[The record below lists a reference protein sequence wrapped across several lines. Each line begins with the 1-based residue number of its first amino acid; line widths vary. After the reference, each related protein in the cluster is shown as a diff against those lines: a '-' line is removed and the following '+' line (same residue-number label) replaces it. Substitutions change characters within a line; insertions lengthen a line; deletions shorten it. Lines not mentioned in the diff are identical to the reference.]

1 MMNRI
6 KTTLAVAVLTLL
18 PVEVLSQE
26 GRSTAG
32 SRANAAGSAAV
43 AAQEARSEQARALRT
58 VLSDW
63 SVIRMEP
70 GDIEAQV
77 KESGELAL
85 DLKGVGFR
93 FSLLPRD
100 LRSPRYRAEATGPD
114 GVRRQLPLDE
124 VTTYRGLAV
133 SGQEV
138 VQGRFTIDGDRFEGV
153 VFTPGDWHFIES
165 LQHFAPV
172 AGGDEWVVYRQS
184 DIKPGQGWRC
194 GVPHR
199 LQEGRDRL
207 EARAAATDT
216 TTTYKVEVATEA
228 DYEYVQHWGSAEA
241 ANREIRANLNQVEGV
256 YEDELKL
263 KLEIT
268 YQHAWNSSSD
278 PYTAT
283 KGSDLLDEFREYW
296 NDNFYSEGYDLA
308 HLWTDRETLK
318 GEDKDGEEINLGGYA
333 WLAEVCKRSYD
344 SFSYGLTKLQYY
356 RASGISLTA
365 HEIGHNFSA
374 VHPNHEDPPVTSCDA
389 TIMQGG
395 WDPPKTLTFC
405 QFSRDQIRDHVSDYN
420 SCLEADDA
428 PITLNPPSNLTAT
441 ALGPHRVRL
450 TWRNANGEN
459 EYGFALQR
467 KTSRG
472 AWEHQHSLFRPRQE
486 FIDGSVLP
494 ERTYS
499 YRMYAYNT
507 HKDNI
512 ESSSWSR
519 TVTATTPPVPVV
531 EPPGLNPLTSN
542 HWVIPTSANLPGR
555 YGGVYKTKVILSH
568 PNRDVEVEVKASLY
582 GKKGLVAQETLSLK
596 PNAYYT
602 YGNFLGTV
610 FGHRGAGAIELKAE
624 KPFHV
629 VSVEVYIESD
639 AGKFTTVVSNRP
651 EPVRPYSSTIA
662 FSYGVTVDQYTRT
675 NLGVFNSSNRSQ
687 TVIASVYSGE
697 KGDEPEEITFKL
709 QPKAWSQKTIS
720 KQVDNGYIFW
730 RIPREAY
737 PWVVVVDNDSNDG
750 TLTFPIPES

>member
-1 MMNRI
+1 MNRI
-6 KTTLAVAVLTLL
+6 GAMLAVAVLVLL

-26 GRSTAG
+26 ERSTSG
-32 SRANAAGSAAV
+32 SRSNEVGSAGAV
-43 AAQEARSEQARALRT
+43 AQEARSEQARALRT

-165 LQHFAPV
+165 LQHFAPA

-194 GVPHR
+194 GVSHR

-228 DYEYVQHWGSAEA
+228 DYEYVQSLDGLQE
-241 ANREIRANLNQVEGV
+241 ANREIRTVLNQVEGV

-268 YQHAWNSSSD
+268 YQHAWNSSND
-278 PYTAT
+278 PYTVT
-283 KGSDLLDEFREYW
+283 DGSELLDQFAEHW
-296 NDNFYSEGYDLA
+296 NDNFFAEDYDLA
-308 HLWTDRETLK
+308 HLWTDRE
-318 GEDKDGEEINLGGYA
+318 EFQNDDGDEIGGIA
-333 WLAEVCKRSYD
+333 WLAAVCRGRD
-344 SFSYGLTKLQYY
+344 HSYG
-356 RASGISLTA
+356 ISRHTSHPLGRFATPA
-365 HEIGHNFSA
+365 HEIGHNFGA
-374 VHPNHEDPPVTSCDA
+374 HHPDQEDPPVASCA
-389 TIMQGG
+389 QTIMQGQNTSATTNE
-395 WDPPKTLTFC
+395 DRLTFC
-405 QFSRDQIRDHVSDYN
+405 QFSRDQIRDHVSNYN
-420 SCLEADDA
+420 SCLEASDG
-428 PITLNPPSNLTAT
+428 PITLNPPTNLRAT
-441 ALGPHRVRL
+441 ALGPYRIRF
-450 TWRNANGEN
+450 TWGDTNGEN
-459 EYGFALQR
+459 AHGFRIERRSSGNSWGLLAWLGR
-467 KTSRG
+467 SR
-472 AWEHQHSLFRPRQE
+472 RE
-486 FIDGSVLP
+486 FIDGSLEP

-499 YRMYAYNT
+499 YRS
-507 HKDNI
+507 HVWGDDDP
-512 ESSSWSR
+512 SPWSR

-542 HWVIPTSANLPGR
+542 HWVIPTSANTPGR